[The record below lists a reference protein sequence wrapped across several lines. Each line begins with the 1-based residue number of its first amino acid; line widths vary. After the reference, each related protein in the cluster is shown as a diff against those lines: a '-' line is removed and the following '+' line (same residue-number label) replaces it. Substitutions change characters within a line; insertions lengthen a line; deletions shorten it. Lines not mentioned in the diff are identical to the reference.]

1 MFAKKDSKATE
12 KLQSI
17 CTWEFHC
24 NECGKDFEANEK
36 YFMFELTNGCGHP
49 CCLACKPRVKDV
61 RVCEER
67 VFTQDLIQLKEE
79 ENKKIAQNIMLL
91 RKNFLEKCPW
101 FGQPKV
107 SVSIRSVK
115 TELTP
120 LEKRRRRAMY

>member
-1 MFAKKDSKATE
+1 MFAKKDFKAAE

-24 NECGKDFEANEK
+24 NECGKDFEANET
-36 YFMFELTNGCGHP
+36 YFMFQLTNGCCHP
-49 CCLACKPRVKDV
+49 CCLLCKPGVQDFSM
-61 RVCEER
+61 CEDR

-79 ENKKIAQNIMLL
+79 ENKKIAQNILLL

-107 SVSIRSVK
+107 SVSIRPVK

-120 LEKRRRRAMY
+120 LKKSRPRGMY